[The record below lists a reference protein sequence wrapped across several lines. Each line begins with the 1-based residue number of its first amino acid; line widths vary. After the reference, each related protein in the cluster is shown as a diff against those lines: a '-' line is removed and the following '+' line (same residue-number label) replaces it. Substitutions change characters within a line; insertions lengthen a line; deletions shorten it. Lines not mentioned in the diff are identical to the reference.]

1 PQPAN
6 GATVGTSV
14 TLTWSAAGAT
24 SYDVRF
30 GTANPPPAVSTNQAA
45 ASYTPSG
52 LQANRT
58 YFWQIV
64 ARNAQGSTTGPV
76 WSFSTGSAPPTPPEV
91 VLYASDVPASALHG
105 SWATASDSAS
115 PNGVALATTDTGF

>member
-1 PQPAN
+1 ISPATYVDAAPGPVSNDTTIVPKPGGGTPTPPATPGSPQPAN

-64 ARNAQGSTTGPV
+64 ARNAQG
-76 WSFSTGSAPPTPPEV
+76 
-91 VLYASDVPASALHG
+91 
-105 SWATASDSAS
+105 
-115 PNGVALATTDTGF
+115 